1 MQEKIVIFDLD
12 DTLLNNESCVSDAT
26 LGALSRVRE
35 AGHLLV
41 FNTARGQGSSQE
53 IFSLVKPDFAIYN
66 GGAQIVDKDGNTV
79 FERIL
84 SKELCNAMVPELFS
98 LTNRFSMQA
107 DWFYTANPDY
117 HAPGVKQ
124 FDFRNKEFPMGAYKV
139 IAFSED
145 PERLRPLAEKFD
157 LDFTVYFGGPFC
169 RFTIKGVTKASG
181 NRELVRLLGRELSD
195 VIAFGDDK
203 GDMGMLREAG
213 VGVIMKNAA
222 DELKEDGLI
231 VSEYTNDEDGVAR
244 FLLKYFDL

>member
-1 MQEKIVIFDLD
+1 MQGKIVIFDLD
-12 DTLLNNESCVSDAT
+12 DTLLNNNSQVGEYT
-26 LGALSRVRE
+26 LRVLERARD

-53 IFSLVKPDFAIYN
+53 IFDIVKPDYAIFN
-66 GGAQIVDKDGNTV
+66 GGAQIVDKEGNV
-79 FERIL
+79 IFERGL
-84 SKELCNAMVPELFS
+84 SKELCNAMVPELFA

-124 FDFRNKEFPMGAYKV
+124 FDFRNEEFPMGAYKV

-145 PERLRPLAEKFD
+145 PERLRPLTEKFD

-169 RFTIKGVTKASG
+169 RFTRRGVTKASG

-203 GDMGMLREAG
+203 GDMEMLREAG

-222 DELKEDGLI
+222 PELKEEGLVI
-231 VSEYTNDEDGVAR
+231 SEHTNDEDGVAR
-244 FLLKYFDL
+244 FLEGYLAL